1 MRNEQWT
8 LERNNEATVKA
19 YKIAVRDGAVNLA
32 ENIKVANPQIP
43 WIEVDAVLNREAALT
58 AQHVA
63 DDNLEAPETV

>member
-8 LERNNEATVKA
+8 IERNNEATVKA

-43 WIEVDAVLNREAALT
+43 WIEVDAVLNREAALA
-58 AQHVA
+58 AQNVQ
-63 DDNLEAPETV
+63 DDTLEAPEKV